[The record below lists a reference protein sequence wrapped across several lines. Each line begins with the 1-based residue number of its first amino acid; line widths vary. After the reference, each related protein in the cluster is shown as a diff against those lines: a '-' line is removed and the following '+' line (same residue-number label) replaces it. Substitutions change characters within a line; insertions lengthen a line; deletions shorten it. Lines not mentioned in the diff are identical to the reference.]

1 MININNYDKVEPI
14 LYGGDYERLK
24 LGYQECIRLLAKLY
38 LQTKIIK
45 TTYNYCSQI
54 EGWYSRTISFS

>member
-1 MININNYDKVEPI
+1 MKTIRNIKE
-14 LYGGDYERLK
+14 LSK
-24 LGYQECIRLLAKLY
+24 LVKTSKKYIRLLAKLY

-54 EGWYSRTISFS
+54 EGWYSRTISLS